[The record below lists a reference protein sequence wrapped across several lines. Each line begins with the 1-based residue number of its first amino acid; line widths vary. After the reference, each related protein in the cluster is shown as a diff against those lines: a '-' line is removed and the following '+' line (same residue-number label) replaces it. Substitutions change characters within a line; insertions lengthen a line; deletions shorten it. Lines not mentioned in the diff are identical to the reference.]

1 MFFIYTGFIPNL
13 NKYAQDIDVDEMLMN
28 LIFIS
33 EEFLMDELRSSVE
46 RLLLNRLS
54 VDNAPSIFMAIK
66 DDKSNQKL
74 ALACALTIMRGIK
87 SERISEDLERSGIN
101 RDDDDEYSLDNDDS
115 VNICDRNIASKSN
128 MYEVSIDHIHAEVLE
143 YLVYGMKKD

>member
-1 MFFIYTGFIPNL
+1 
-13 NKYAQDIDVDEMLMN
+13 
-28 LIFIS
+28 
-33 EEFLMDELRSSVE
+33 MDELRSSVE

-128 MYEVSIDHIHAEVLE
+128 MYEVSIHHIHAEVLE